1 MLNTIEQAEDRA
13 ATMRASWTGDT
24 ALSLRGTAVAAIYRL
39 RRALAQLGAEDR
51 AAVLELLD
59 LELADQPV

>member
-13 ATMRASWTGDT
+13 ATMRASWTGNT
-24 ALSLRGTAVAAIYRL
+24 ALTLRGEAVAAVYRL

-51 AAVLELLD
+51 AAVMALLAELS
-59 LELADQPV
+59 PVVA